1 MRRKPSPQQEV
12 QWLQECARNRYRP
25 PAQGRPIH
33 LAIGNMLSRREWL
46 AEHERRQLRQAWLE
60 TAGPEL
66 AAESVPTKIERRALV
81 VIAADAA
88 ICQEIA
94 LRHDELVSE
103 LQKRLPDHPF
113 RRLRVRVGPVG
124 DD

>member
-1 MRRKPSPQQEV
+1 MRRKPSPQQEA
-12 QWLQECARNRYRP
+12 QWLRESVKKRYRP
-25 PAQGRPIH
+25 PTQGRPIH
-33 LAIGNMLSRREWL
+33 LAIGSMLSRRKWL

-66 AAESVPTKIERRALV
+66 AAESVPTKIDRGALV

-88 ICQEIA
+88 VCQEIA
-94 LRHDELVSE
+94 FRHDELVSE